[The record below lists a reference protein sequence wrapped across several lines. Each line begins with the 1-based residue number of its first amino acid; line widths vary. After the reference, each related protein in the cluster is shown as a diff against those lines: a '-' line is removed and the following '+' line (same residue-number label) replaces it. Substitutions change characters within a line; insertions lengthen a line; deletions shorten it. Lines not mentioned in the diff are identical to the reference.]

1 MKLEITKSCA
11 DSLRAFTQNN
21 YGIQLKSS
29 HAHELV
35 AAYLGYS
42 SRAALLSDTK
52 CPINNL
58 MDAEIIILNPP
69 TLFVDQRLKTLENL
83 PSGLPSSPILAEGVY
98 APIVADEQFF
108 GKIWPGF
115 HEVAIAFA
123 EERAYAN
130 LIMMGMNPKEL
141 KWIIYVDIKTRE
153 FDVLMTVTFDYPAD
167 ANKPLRH
174 SKVEIT
180 LPRISGDIGYG
191 KPEVKPTFYH
201 GDMTN
206 PDFRRKHGID

>member
-1 MKLEITKSCA
+1 MKFDITKDCA

-29 HAHELV
+29 HAHEIV
-35 AAYLGYS
+35 AAYFGYS
-42 SRAALLSDTK
+42 SRAALLADKK
-52 CPINNL
+52 CPIDHL
-58 MDAEIIILNPP
+58 TEAEIIILNTP
-69 TLFVDQRLKTLENL
+69 TLFVDQRLKTLGNL
-83 PSGLPSSPILAEGVY
+83 PSELPANDTFAEGVY
-98 APIVADEQFF
+98 APIVAGKQFY

-115 HEVAIAFA
+115 HEVAMAFA

-141 KWIIYVDIKTRE
+141 KWIIDVDIKTRE

-180 LPRISGDIGYG
+180 LPRVSGDVGYRE
-191 KPEVKPTFYH
+191 PEVKPTFYH